1 MVGNGYVSKLMAENE
16 AVSLIK
22 EALAKENWSG
32 KRVLLILPDMT
43 RSAPIPLLYKTIY
56 DCISDDVQC
65 LDGLIA
71 LGTHQAMSL
80 EKIFKRVG
88 ITEKEY
94 ENKYSNKTLFFNH
107 KWDAPDMLVD
117 LGTITADEVDSIT
130 GGIIK
135 EEIKITINKVI
146 FEYDYLMVLGPV
158 FPHEVVGFSG
168 GNKYFFP
175 GICGEEIIN
184 VFHWLGAM
192 ITNAVING
200 TKDTPVRKIL
210 NRAAQFI
217 DRPRLYFNV
226 VVKYGELHGI
236 YIGDDI
242 NAWGAAADLS
252 AEVNINY
259 VPKRYKTVFG
269 VAPSKYEDL
278 WTAGKVAYKAET
290 IVEDGGDLII
300 YAPHI
305 TEVSVMHGEYIQEIG
320 YHVRDYYAKRLDKFS
335 HVPGGIMAHS
345 THVKGTGTFENGQEK
360 PRINVILATGIPKE
374 ICDKINLGYMDPN
387 GINLED
393 WKNREDEG
401 TLFIPEAGEVLYKV
415 RK

>member
-1 MVGNGYVSKLMAENE
+1 MIGNGYVSKLMAEEE
-16 AVSLIK
+16 AVKLIN
-22 EALAKENWSG
+22 EALAKENWNG

-43 RSAPIPLLYKTIY
+43 RSAPIPLLYRTIY
-56 DCISDDVQC
+56 DSISDDVQC

-71 LGTHQAMSL
+71 LGTHQAMST

-88 ITEKEY
+88 ITNDEY
-94 ENKYSNKTLFFNH
+94 DNKYSQKTTFYNH
-107 KWDAPDMLVD
+107 KWDDPGTLVD
-117 LGTITADEVDSIT
+117 LGTIEADEVDSIT
-130 GGIIK
+130 DGIIK
-135 EEIKITINKVI
+135 EEIKITINKMI
-146 FEYDYLMVLGPV
+146 FKYDYLMVLGPV

-192 ITNAVING
+192 ITNAAING
-200 TKDTPVRKIL
+200 TKNTPVREIL

-236 YIGDDI
+236 YIGDAI
-242 NAWGAAADLS
+242 KAWGAAADLS
-252 AEVNINY
+252 AEVNVNY

-269 VAPSKYEDL
+269 VAPSKYEDV
-278 WTAGKVAYKAET
+278 WTAGKVAYKSET

-305 TEVSVMHGEYIQEIG
+305 TEVSVMHGEHIEEIG
-320 YHVRDYYAKRLDKFS
+320 YHVRDYFAKRLDKFS
-335 HVPGGIMAHS
+335 HIPGGIMAHS
-345 THVKGTGTFENGQEK
+345 THVKGAGAFDNDEEK
-360 PRINVILATGIPKE
+360 PRINVILATGISKE
-374 ICDKINLGYMDPN
+374 ICDKINLGYMDPSTV
-387 GINLED
+387 NLDD
-393 WKNREDEG
+393 WKNKEEEG
-401 TLFIPEAGEVLYKV
+401 ILFIPEAGEVLYKQSS
-415 RK
+415 